1 MEKILFLSLAVAL
14 LYCFAKMIEMKYISK
29 EMKPLKFLVRDSVIV
44 FATAFLP
51 IFLFFQ
57 MDGKMGA
64 TDGGAIPTQIFTDH
78 PGF

>member
-1 MEKILFLSLAVAL
+1 
-14 LYCFAKMIEMKYISK
+14 
-29 EMKPLKFLVRDSVIV
+29 VRDSVIV